1 MWTSLVFVILGAAL
15 GAAWREIRELQRHMV
30 DLLTRVQPKATPGV
44 TMGVYNPA
52 NENKQ
57 TPHVVVPKTPQLI
70 EFESMERTKQENLVT
85 RNIRP
90 Q

>member
-1 MWTSLVFVILGAAL
+1 MWISLVCLIVGAAL
-15 GAAWREIRELQRHMV
+15 GYAWREIHELQRHV
-30 DLLTRVQPKATPGV
+30 IELSARVQPRATPGV
-44 TMGVYNPA
+44 TMGIYNPA